1 MPIFIGGT
9 QINDIRI
16 GSTEINSVWVGG
28 TQVWV
33 RSLVDPASGWNSTS
47 GNSTSEQG
55 ANLTS
60 GVTMTQ
66 NATLK
71 VTISGSSSGM
81 YNFAAMDV
89 KASSSSNWPPS
100 GASPHKWGYQASSFG
115 TQKTINVSAG
125 NVIRFYGWIAQSGT
139 GIDVSVTVLDG
150 SDNSTVDTFDIDHFD
165 QPSSPYGC
173 FLENSM
179 VMLEDLTSKRIADMQ
194 PGDMVIGDNGI
205 VNQVIELRVRDQA
218 ERVMFNINDLQ
229 TTESHPIKTSEG
241 WKAISPEAAMAIHP
255 DMTITQLNVG
265 DSLTR
270 VNAQGVEY
278 ADEVTSITA
287 VIMNVQVYNLNVS
300 GNDTPDIT
308 GNDTYVV
315 DNVLVHNK

>member
-33 RSLVDPASGWNSTS
+33 RSLIDPETGWNDTS
-47 GNSTSEQG
+47 GISTSEEG
-55 ANLTS
+55 MNPTN

-66 NATLK
+66 DATLK
-71 VTISGSSSGM
+71 VTISGSSSGQF
-81 YNFAAMDV
+81 NFAAMDV
-89 KASSSSNWPPS
+89 RNSSSSNWPVS
-100 GASPHKWGYQASSFG
+100 GGSPHKWGYQGLSFG
-115 TQKTINVSAG
+115 TQKTINVYAG

-139 GIDVSVTVLDG
+139 GIDVTATIRDG
-150 SDNSTVDTFDIDHFD
+150 SDNSVIDTVTIDHFD
-165 QPSSPYGC
+165 SVSGSSSC
-173 FLENSM
+173 FLADSM

-194 PGDMVIGDNGI
+194 PGDMVIGDSG
-205 VNQVIELRVRDQA
+205 VINEVVQLRVQEQT
-218 ERVMFNINDLQ
+218 ERMIFNINGLQ

-241 WKAISPEAAMAIHP
+241 WKAISPESAMAIHP
-255 DMTITQLNVG
+255 EMTITQLAVG

-287 VIMNVQVYNLNVS
+287 EILDVQVYNLNVS
-300 GNDTPDIT
+300 GSDTPDIT

-315 DNVLVHNK
+315 DNVVVHNK

>member
-1 MPIFIGGT
+1 
-9 QINDIRI
+9 
-16 GSTEINSVWVGG
+16 
-28 TQVWV
+28 
-33 RSLVDPASGWNSTS
+33 
-47 GNSTSEQG
+47 
-55 ANLTS
+55 
-60 GVTMTQ
+60 
-66 NATLK
+66 
-71 VTISGSSSGM
+71 
-81 YNFAAMDV
+81 
-89 KASSSSNWPPS
+89 
-100 GASPHKWGYQASSFG
+100 
-115 TQKTINVSAG
+115 
-125 NVIRFYGWIAQSGT
+125 
-139 GIDVSVTVLDG
+139 
-150 SDNSTVDTFDIDHFD
+150 
-165 QPSSPYGC
+165 
-173 FLENSM
+173 M

-278 ADEVTSITA
+278 ADEITSITA

>member
-33 RSLVDPASGWNSTS
+33 RSLVDPESGWNSTS

-71 VTISGSSSGM
+71 VTISGSSSGQF
-81 YNFAAMDV
+81 NFAAMDV
-89 KASSSSNWPPS
+89 KTSSSSNWPGS
-100 GASPHKWGYQASSFG
+100 GTSPHKWGYQGSSFG
-115 TQKTINVSAG
+115 TQKTINVYAG

-165 QPSSPYGC
+165 QPQSPYGC

-278 ADEVTSITA
+278 ADEITSITA

>member
-33 RSLVDPASGWNSTS
+33 RSLIDPETGWNDTS
-47 GNSTSEQG
+47 GISTSEEG
-55 ANLTS
+55 ANLTN

-66 NATLK
+66 DATLK
-71 VTISGSSSGM
+71 VTISGSSSGQF
-81 YNFAAMDV
+81 NFAAMDV
-89 KASSSSNWPPS
+89 KLSSSSNWPGS
-100 GASPHKWGYQASSFG
+100 GTSPHKWGYQGSSFG
-115 TQKTINVSAG
+115 TQKTINVFAG

-139 GIDVSVTVLDG
+139 GIDVTATIRDG
-150 SDNSTVDTFDIDHFD
+150 SDNSVIDTVTIDHFD
-165 QPSSPYGC
+165 SVSGSSSC
-173 FLENSM
+173 FLADSM

-194 PGDMVIGDNGI
+194 PGDMVIGDSG
-205 VNQVIELRVRDQA
+205 VINEVVQLRVQDQT
-218 ERVMFNINDLQ
+218 ERMIFNINGLQ

-241 WKAISPEAAMAIHP
+241 WKAISPESAMAIHP
-255 DMTITQLNVG
+255 EMTITQLAVG

-278 ADEVTSITA
+278 ADEVTSITSE
-287 VIMNVQVYNLNVS
+287 ILDVQVYNLNVS
-300 GNDTPDIT
+300 GSDTPDIT

-315 DNVLVHNK
+315 DNVVVHNK

>member
-33 RSLVDPASGWNSTS
+33 RSLIDPETGWNDTS
-47 GNSTSEQG
+47 GISTSEEG
-55 ANLTS
+55 MNPTN

-66 NATLK
+66 DATLK
-71 VTISGSSSGM
+71 VTISGSSSGQF
-81 YNFAAMDV
+81 NFAAMDV
-89 KASSSSNWPPS
+89 KLSSSSNWPGS
-100 GASPHKWGYQASSFG
+100 GTSPHKWGYQGSSFG
-115 TQKTINVSAG
+115 TQKTINVFAG

-139 GIDVSVTVLDG
+139 GIDVTATIRDG
-150 SDNSTVDTFDIDHFD
+150 SDNSVIDTVTIDHFD
-165 QPSSPYGC
+165 SVSGSSGC
-173 FLENSM
+173 FLADSM
-179 VMLEDLTSKRIADMQ
+179 VMLEDLTSKRIADIDA
-194 PGDMVIGDNGI
+194 GDMVIGDSG
-205 VNQVIELRVRDQA
+205 VINEVVQLRVQDQT
-218 ERVMFNINDLQ
+218 ERMIFNINGLQ

-241 WKAISPEAAMAIHP
+241 WKAISPESAMAIHP
-255 DMTITQLNVG
+255 EMTITQLAVG

-278 ADEVTSITA
+278 ADEVTSITSE
-287 VIMNVQVYNLNVS
+287 ILDVQVYNLNVS
-300 GNDTPDIT
+300 GSDTPDIT

-315 DNVLVHNK
+315 DNVVVHNK